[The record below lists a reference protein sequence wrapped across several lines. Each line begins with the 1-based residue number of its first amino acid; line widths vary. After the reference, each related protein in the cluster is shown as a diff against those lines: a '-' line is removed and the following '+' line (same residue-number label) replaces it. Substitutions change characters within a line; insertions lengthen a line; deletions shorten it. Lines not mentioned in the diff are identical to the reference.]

1 MRGWNRNAVLVGGMI
16 VASAGAWGVALA
28 PADAPAALTVRG
40 LVERVPDT
48 PDSHGEWTIG
58 GRAVV
63 VGPHTRL
70 EEHIPSAGT
79 EGYWTQAVTGVV
91 VRAPSWPAPA
101 AYAAGFR
108 PALPEEA
115 GGVGLGRL
123 VKARVRP
130 AEGGVLEAV
139 EIELQDERG
148 GRARR

>member
-1 MRGWNRNAVLVGGMI
+1 MGSRNRSAVLVGAVV
-16 VASAGAWGVALA
+16 VASVGVWGVAA
-28 PADAPAALTVRG
+28 VSGDAPAASTVRG
-40 LVERVPDT
+40 LVERVPET

-70 EEHIPSAGT
+70 EERIPSAGT

-123 VKARVRP
+123 VKAKVRR

-139 EIELQDERG
+139 EIELQNDSRERD
-148 GRARR
+148 RR